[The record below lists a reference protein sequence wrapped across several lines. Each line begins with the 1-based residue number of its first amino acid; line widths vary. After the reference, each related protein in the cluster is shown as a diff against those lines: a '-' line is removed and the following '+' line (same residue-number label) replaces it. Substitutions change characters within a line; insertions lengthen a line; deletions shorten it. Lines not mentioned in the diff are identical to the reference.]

1 MKKLFA
7 VTLIFA
13 LAVTASAQ
21 SAANMMARHN
31 ARLCGLAGRPVG
43 CTQNDYDTSAP
54 VIAGTQPAATIFTAV
69 TDYRD
74 AVLVQPAL
82 NKEIAD
88 LYEETGERIKTA
100 YKSCGT
106 SACRLA
112 ICNAAG
118 IPGASVICQ

>member
-1 MKKLFA
+1 MKKLFVLA
-7 VTLIFA
+7 LILA
-13 LAVTASAQ
+13 IAVTASAQ

-31 ARLCGLAGRPVG
+31 ARLCGLAGLATG
-43 CTQNDYDTSAP
+43 CTPVQFAASAP
-54 VIAGTQPAATIFTAV
+54 VVGGSLTGTIYTAV

-82 NKEIAD
+82 NAEIAGLHD
-88 LYEETGERIKTA
+88 ETGERIKAA
-100 YKSCGT
+100 YLAGN
-106 SACRLA
+106 SATRLA

>member
-1 MKKLFA
+1 MKKLLS
-7 VTLIFA
+7 VVLILV

-31 ARLCGLAGRPVG
+31 ARLCGLAGLATG
-43 CTQNDYDTSAP
+43 CTPAQFNASAP
-54 VIAGTQPAATIFTAV
+54 VIAGTLTGTIFTLV

-74 AVLVQPAL
+74 AVLVQPGL
-82 NKEIAD
+82 NAEIAG
-88 LYEETGERIKTA
+88 LHEETGDRIKAA
-100 YKSCGT
+100 YLSGN
-106 SACRLA
+106 SATRLT

>member
-1 MKKLFA
+1 MKKLLSI
-7 VTLIFA
+7 VLILA
-13 LAVTASAQ
+13 IAVTASAQ

-31 ARLCGLAGRPVG
+31 ARLCGLAGLAVG
-43 CTQNDYDTSAP
+43 CTQAQYDASAP
-54 VIAGTQPAATIFTAV
+54 VIAGTQPAATIYTLV

-100 YKSCGT
+100 FKSCGT

>member
-1 MKKLFA
+1 MKKLF
-7 VTLIFA
+7 TLALVLA

-31 ARLCGLAGRPVG
+31 ARLCGLAGLATG
-43 CTQNDYDTSAP
+43 CTQAQYNASAP
-54 VIAGTQPAATIFTAV
+54 VIAGIQPAATIYTLV

-74 AVLVQPAL
+74 AVLVQPGLAA
-82 NKEIAD
+82 EIAG
-88 LYEETGERIKTA
+88 LHEETGDRIKAA
-100 YKSCGT
+100 YLSGN
-106 SACRLA
+106 SATRLT